1 MKKQLSLSLFL
12 FIFQF
17 SFSQTKTNY
26 WILFK
31 DKNASPYAL
40 TKPSDYLS
48 AKAIERRT
56 KQNIPVSFTDLPV
69 NPNYINAVRSFGVN
83 VINQSKWFNA
93 ILVSTTDE
101 NKIDAIRSLAFVKEV
116 RSITSSQQS
125 KVNSKFELEN
135 NSVAIPNEKS
145 AATTTSTTLNYG
157 LSFKQANQI
166 GVDCL
171 HDQGFQGQGMTIAVL
186 DAGFYNTNILPAF
199 DSLNIQNQILGCR
212 DFVAGD
218 TLVYEDFPHGM
229 NVLSCMGGNLPGR
242 LVGTSP
248 KAKFWLLRTEDAAS
262 ESLQEEINWL
272 VGAEFADSVGA
283 DLITSSLGYNLFD
296 NAADNHTYADM
307 DGNTTIVTKA
317 ADWAVSKGM
326 FVVIAA
332 GNAGGSAWSKITAPG
347 DADSVL
353 TIGAVDSLDFIG
365 SFSSRGPTSDDRIKP
380 NTVARG
386 VDAIVASQNGD
397 VFGQNGTSFATP
409 ITAGAVACLWQANPA
424 KTNMEILY
432 AIQQS
437 ASQYFIPDTIKGFGI
452 PDFCA
457 ANQLLAGIE
466 ENKLNNENLIV
477 YPNPFS
483 STFEIS
489 FYSDKKQIVE
499 IELLDI
505 SGRALISQTRVLNS
519 GSNNLI
525 GISET
530 KDVSNG
536 IYIVQLRTPERR
548 YFKKIIK
555 N

>member
-1 MKKQLSLSLFL
+1 MKKQLSLFLFL
-12 FIFQF
+12 VTFQF
-17 SFSQTKTNY
+17 AFSQTKTNY

-31 DKNASPYAL
+31 DKDASPFTL

-69 NPNYINAVRSFGVN
+69 NPNYINTLKSFGVSI
-83 VINQSKWFNA
+83 INQSKWFNA
-93 ILVSTTDE
+93 ILVSTNDE
-101 NKIDAIRSLAFVKEV
+101 NKIDAIRSLAFVKQV
-116 RSITSSQQS
+116 RSITISQQS
-125 KVNSKFELEN
+125 KVSSKFELEN
-135 NSVAIPNEKS
+135 NSAIVPNEKS
-145 AATTTSTTLNYG
+145 VSTTTSTTLNYG

-171 HDQGFQGQGMTIAVL
+171 HDLGFQGQGMTIAVL
-186 DAGFYNTNILPAF
+186 DAGYYNTNILPVF

-212 DFVAGD
+212 DFVIGD

-262 ESLQEEINWL
+262 ESIQEEINWL

-353 TIGAVDSLDFIG
+353 TIGAVDSLGFIG
-365 SFSSRGPTSDDRIKP
+365 SFSSRGPTSDFRIKP

-397 VFGQNGTSFATP
+397 VWGQNGTSFATP

-424 KTNMEILY
+424 KTNMEILN

-457 ANQLLAGIE
+457 ANQLLAGID
-466 ENKLNNENLIV
+466 ENMLNNENLIV

-505 SGRALISQTRVLNS
+505 SGRTLISQTKLLN
-519 GSNNLI
+519 GSSTNQI
-525 GISET
+525 SISEI
-530 KDVSNG
+530 KDLSNG
-536 IYIVQLRTPERR
+536 IYIVHLKTPERR